1 MDAAHIA
8 CVLVGSLIGFRA
20 ARLVAGRSTGAAGVF
35 PSWVFRIGGRRLHI
49 HHWLWASILLAALF
63 LVTDGT
69 GLWTPNAALKTF
81 LYGALAGII
90 LQGIFCY
97 SDWRRIVYR

>member
-1 MDAAHIA
+1 MNLAPAASLSLG
-8 CVLVGSLIGFRA
+8 VLVGFGA
-20 ARLVAGRSTGAAGVF
+20 AKLVAGPVTGAAGML
-35 PSWVFRIGGRRLHI
+35 PSLILPAGNWQVHL